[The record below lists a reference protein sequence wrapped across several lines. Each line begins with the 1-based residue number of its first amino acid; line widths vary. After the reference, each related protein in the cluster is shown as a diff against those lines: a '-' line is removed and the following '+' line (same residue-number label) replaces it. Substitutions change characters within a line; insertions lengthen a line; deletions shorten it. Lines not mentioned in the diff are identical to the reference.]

1 MDENG
6 FICSNVVCFNIKMST
21 PISTK
26 IAGWMKEEKRRTM
39 MMAAVSKLK
48 YYEVV
53 RQYTE
58 DMWNDSETWDD
69 VNIDAVNPAHDELME
84 FLNTKIHELKLDA
97 EGKKR
102 FVYTVKVLEDTGDEI
117 IYDQAEFKTSEEV
130 YAFIY
135 NKTMDDYGKDQ
146 YGYDEDP
153 YSVPTASDI
162 DALLDTKKSGEFNKI
177 FSCGEDSVGSVSFD
191 IIRKQINY

>member
-1 MDENG
+1 M
-6 FICSNVVCFNIKMST
+6 SNPNTNKLSMREQ
-21 PISTK
+21 
-26 IAGWMKEEKRRTM
+26 AAAAKEEKRRKM
-39 MMAAVSKLK
+39 MRDAVSKLK

-191 IIRKQINY
+191 VIRKQINY